1 MASLEGSAGGGGAA
15 RDGVGEVGGV
25 VAVLGVGPVDRWRCV
40 LSDIS
45 PMRPV
50 TTVMRQASSSSSSPP
65 PLLPLQPDEE
75 DPSPGATRL
84 GQGPHPWMAH
94 GRPRRP
100 H

>member
-45 PMRPV
+45 PVPQR
-50 TTVMRQASSSSSSPP
+50 
-65 PLLPLQPDEE
+65 
-75 DPSPGATRL
+75 
-84 GQGPHPWMAH
+84 
-94 GRPRRP
+94 GR
-100 H
+100 